1 MRALVIAAI
10 LLALCRCAFCA
21 GAEEKEPMKWYS
33 ADIRARLDLACRYLE
48 GMLDRD
54 RDLEPF
60 FSIHRDP
67 DTKTAFARH
76 AVSIGIPHVTGRAL
90 EALFQTE
97 MLTGEKM
104 PAEAEKAYTKYLY
117 SCMENEDFMPYF
129 IDTDDSGK
137 PKVEC
142 HNLREAL
149 FGLTRLVQNRNEA
162 HARALADGMLETLE
176 KMNGESGMFSYEKI
190 KAMGREGVFLGISDT
205 MQTTTSGRLVGALAA
220 YYRVTKNPLA
230 LKLAAGYAKGVMEH
244 SFTDDGRLTDD
255 ASNHIHS
262 ITSSLSGI
270 LDYAYMAGDEK
281 TADKVLKVYKN
292 GLREFMS
299 SYGWVK
305 EQAWLETD
313 QGESNQVGDVIQ
325 ILLLAAENRDP
336 AYYADAEKFMRS
348 ALLPQQVIDNSFVK
362 ENSAPEND
370 SEKDMHKRI
379 LGGFGFA
386 TPRAHLQQEWSAINT
401 IDITEGAVQAICE
414 FARHIITRDDLG
426 IRVNLLFDWENEHAR
441 VESGLPTKGRLKIIP
456 KVGDALLVRIPENI
470 KPGSFK
476 IYGPEGERKWTPV
489 KNYALAE
496 CKKGEEINVY
506 FTPLMTEKGEFIY
519 HKHYGVRCYG
529 EQCVWVSG
537 EGGVYPL
544 FGGFEPEE

>member
-1 MRALVIAAI
+1 MRTLVIAAI

-33 ADIRARLDLACRYLE
+33 ADIKARLDLACRYIE

-54 RDLEPF
+54 NDLEPF

-67 DTKTAFARH
+67 DSKTAFARH
-76 AVSIGIPHVTGRAL
+76 AVSIGVPHVTGRAL

-97 MLTGEKM
+97 MLTGRK
-104 PAEAEKAYTKYLY
+104 PDPVAEKAYTDYLF
-117 SCMENEDFMPYF
+117 SCTDNPDHMPYF
-129 IDTDDSGK
+129 TDTDGRD
-137 PKVEC
+137 KVEC
-142 HNLREAL
+142 HNLREAMY
-149 FGLTRLVQNRNEA
+149 GLTRLIENRSSEK
-162 HARALADGMLETLE
+162 ARETAGGMLKTLE
-176 KMNGESGMFSYEKI
+176 KMNGPEGMFSYERI
-190 KAMGREGVFLGISDT
+190 RAMDREGVFLGISDT
-205 MQTTTSGRLVGALAA
+205 MQTTTSGRLAGALLA
-220 YYRVTKNPLA
+220 YYRVTGEPLA
-230 LKLAAGYAKGVMEH
+230 LTLAAGYAKGVMEH

-270 LDYAYMAGDEK
+270 LDYAYMAGDSEM
-281 TADKVLKVYKN
+281 ADKVLKVYRN

-313 QGESNQVGDVIQ
+313 QGESNQTGDVIQ
-325 ILLLAAENRDP
+325 MLLLLAKHRDP
-336 AYYADAEKFMRS
+336 AYYADAERFMRS
-348 ALLPQQVIDNSFVK
+348 ALLPQQVIDRSFVK
-362 ENSAPEND
+362 DNPEPKGD
-370 SEKDMHKRI
+370 YQKDMPDRMI
-379 LGGFGFA
+379 GGFGFA
-386 TPRAHLQQEWSAINT
+386 TPRAHLQQEWSAIDT

-426 IRVNLLFDWENEHAR
+426 VRVNLLFGWENEYAR
-441 VESGLPTKGRLKIIP
+441 TESSLPAKGQIKIYP
-456 KVGDALLVRIPENI
+456 KKAGSLLVRIPGNI
-470 KPGSFK
+470 RKGSFK
-476 IYGPEGERKWTPV
+476 VYGPEGERRYSAV
-489 KNYALAE
+489 RNYALVTA
-496 CKKGEEINVY
+496 KAGEEITVR

-519 HKHYGVRCYG
+519 HKHYGVRYYG

-544 FGGFEPEE
+544 FGEFEPEE